1 MSDVSDIAKTLH
13 VLQLCV
19 QALKNDSVLYFSQED
34 VLVTPERQA
43 ALVQS
48 LKMVKIQVM
57 LIEQNLTEKS
67 NLKSSV

>member
-1 MSDVSDIAKTLH
+1 